1 MDPSQSVYLRSHG
14 SRMRRPGP
22 VADRRTRAGPSAVH
36 SDTIAQDRHSGG
48 NLMEARDPFIGT
60 ILDRRYRIEERIA
73 AGGFGAIYRASHVR
87 SDLQLAI
94 KVLHPRL
101 SADERIVARFR
112 REGATLTNLRSPHT
126 VTTYELAEDPNGQLF
141 IVMELLEGQT
151 LLERFQQGG
160 VLPWRRMVA
169 IARAVCD
176 ALAEAHALGV
186 VHRDL
191 KPANI
196 HLSKRE
202 HADDYVKVLDF
213 GIAKLLRGSGV
224 EDGGEELTNH
234 NEVIGTFEYIS
245 PEQIAGDSYS
255 GRSDIY
261 TLGIVMYEMVTGTR
275 PFGNM
280 TGPALMANIFS
291 EVPKPPSTRMPGL
304 PPAFDELVIKCL
316 DRDPDGRW
324 SSVTELGAALDDLLG
339 GYDLASESAT
349 AIGAPLD
356 VALIEDATNVR
367 RPSWRN
373 EAVTDSNEVRT
384 VRKPPMEGSTAPSA
398 SDSVVTPM
406 MVERTTVPRGSGP
419 GARGIEPDTAR
430 DPDRPATNMDGPELT
445 VRRVPPPPTN
455 PPPLL
460 PPLRPSQMALPHRP
474 SSPADPN
481 QQSTIPM
488 AYPQA
493 LPAPGPA
500 LGLPGTYGQVPF
512 PQTPIGARA
521 SQPVINPSA
530 RQSGTALGN
539 HNPAVTAP
547 GLGVAG
553 PPARPSLRPGTN
565 PQEEGLASVFTT
577 LEGWQA
583 PPVGPPPPRVGH
595 PDAAGGIPGLVIWA
609 AVLGVAIL
617 IGVILA
623 VFV

>member
-1 MDPSQSVYLRSHG
+1 
-14 SRMRRPGP
+14 MRLAGP

-36 SDTIAQDRHSGG
+36 SATIAQDRHSGG

-60 ILDRRYRIEERIA
+60 VLDRRYRIEERIA

-87 SDLQLAI
+87 SEMQLAI

-141 IVMELLEGQT
+141 IVMELLQGQT

-160 VLPWRRMVA
+160 VLPWRRVVA

-196 HLSKRE
+196 HLSTRDNTE
-202 HADDYVKVLDF
+202 DYVKVLDF

-261 TLGIVMYEMVTGTR
+261 TLGIVMYEMVAGTR
-275 PFGNM
+275 PFGNL
-280 TGPALMANIFS
+280 TGPALMATMFS
-291 EVPKPPSTRMPGL
+291 EVPPPPSTKMPGL
-304 PPAFDELVIKCL
+304 PPAFDELVLKCL
-316 DRDPDGRW
+316 DRDPGGRW
-324 SSVTELGAALDDLLG
+324 ANVTELGAALDDLLA
-339 GYDLASESAT
+339 GYDLAGESAT

-356 VALIEDATNVR
+356 VALVEDATVR
-367 RPSWRN
+367 RPSWRRDG
-373 EAVTDSNEVRT
+373 VTDSNEVRT
-384 VRKPPMEGSTAPSA
+384 VRKLPEGPTAPAA

-406 MVERTTVPRGSGP
+406 MVEHTTVPRGSGA

-430 DPDRPATNMDGPELT
+430 DPARRAANNDGPELT

-460 PPLRPSQMALPHRP
+460 PPLRPSQMALPQRP
-474 SSPADPN
+474 SSPPEPPPP
-481 QQSTIPM
+481 SSVPM

-493 LPAPGPA
+493 LPTPGPA
-500 LGLPGTYGQVPF
+500 LGLPGTYGQAPF
-512 PQTPIGARA
+512 PPNPAGARS

-530 RQSGTALGN
+530 RPSGMALGN

-547 GLGVAG
+547 GLGVGA
-553 PPARPSLRPGTN
+553 PPSRPSLRPGTN
-565 PQEEGLASVFTT
+565 PGEESLASVFTT

-583 PPVGPPPPRVGH
+583 PPAGPPPPRVGS
-595 PDAAGGIPGLVIWA
+595 PDTAGGVPGLIIWA